1 MSVSKHTASVPVF
14 GKMLG
19 NLSKHFVLPDFFFH
33 VTIVYALLRYNGVDL
48 GKRDFL
54 DAH

>member
-1 MSVSKHTASVPVF
+1 MSVSMPTASVSVF

-19 NLSKHFVLPDFFFH
+19 SLSKHAVLPDSFFH
-33 VTIVYALLRYNGVDL
+33 VTIEYALLRYNGVDL

-54 DAH
+54 VAH